1 MASVTSLTASV
12 HQRLATALS
21 ATLPTADADPL
32 LRRSDRADYQAN
44 GILALAKKAKANP
57 RELATQVV
65 ARVESGELIG
75 EIEVSGPGFL
85 NITLTDRAI
94 TQNLAARY
102 ADDTGRLGVPTAERP
117 GTTVID
123 YAQPN
128 VAKEMH
134 VGHLRSAVI
143 GDAVVQILEFT
154 GENVVRRHHIGDWG
168 TQFGMLIQYLDEHPH
183 ELDHKDAR
191 VSGEEAMSNLDRL
204 YKAARKLFDSDEEFK
219 TRARRRVV
227 DLQAG
232 DPHTLA
238 TWQKFVDESKIYFF
252 SVFEKLD
259 MEVRDAD
266 IVGESGYNDML
277 DETCRL
283 LEESGVAVRSEGAL
297 CVFFDDVKGPDG
309 NPVPLIVKKSDGGYG
324 YAATDL
330 SAIRDRVFHLKAN
343 SLLYVVDA
351 RQSLHFKMVFETARR
366 AGWLNDDDVK
376 AFQLAFGTVLG
387 KDGKPFKTREG
398 ETIRLVDLLDEAI
411 DRATAVVREKAE
423 KVGLT
428 EEEIVE
434 NGRYVGIG
442 AVKYADLSTSAV
454 RDYKFDLDQMVSLN
468 GDTSVYLQYAYARI
482 QSILRKAGEAGPAAH
497 PELELAPAE
506 RALGLHLDQFGEAV
520 AEVAE
525 SYEPHKLAA
534 YLFRLATLLTS
545 FYDQCPVLKAESPA
559 QVENRL
565 FLVDLTARTLHRGMA
580 LLATRTPSPH
590 APPPGY
596 RPPAAG
602 RVALRHPRPGRCR
615 CLPLQSLAWR
625 PFPIRCPS
633 WRPTRAGVCS
643 GLNSRFRR
651 GG

>member
-1 MASVTSLTASV
+1 MASVTSLSDTVQQHLAS
-12 HQRLATALS
+12 ALS
-21 ATLPTADADPL
+21 AALPEAVGADPL
-32 LRRSDRADYQAN
+32 LRRSDRADFQAN

-65 ARVESGELIG
+65 SRVVTGDVIEDV
-75 EIEVSGPGFL
+75 EVSGPGFL
-85 NITLTDRAI
+85 NITIADRAI
-94 TQNLAARY
+94 TENLAARY
-102 ADDTGRLGVPTAERP
+102 ADESGRLGVPFAEHP

-143 GDAVVQILEFT
+143 GDSVVQLLEFT

-183 ELDHKDAR
+183 ELDHKAGA
-191 VSGEEAMSNLDRL
+191 VSGEEAMSNLNRL

-232 DPHTLA
+232 EPKTLA
-238 TWQKFVDESKIYFF
+238 MWQKFVDESKIYFY

-259 MEVRDAD
+259 MEIRDPD

-277 DETCRL
+277 AETCRL

-297 CVFFDDVKGPDG
+297 CVFFDDIKGPDG
-309 NPVPLIVKKSDGGYG
+309 NPVPLIVQKSDGGYG

-330 SAIRDRVFHLKAN
+330 SAIRDRVFNLKAN
-343 SLLYVVDA
+343 TLLYVVDA
-351 RQSLHFKMVFETARR
+351 RQALHFRMVFETARR
-366 AGWLNDDDVK
+366 AGWLNDDVT
-376 AFQLAFGTVLG
+376 AVQLAFGTVLG

-398 ETIRLVDLLDEAI
+398 ETVRLEDLLDEAVE
-411 DRATAVVREKAE
+411 RATAVVREKAE
-423 KVGLT
+423 KVGLS
-428 EEEIVE
+428 EQEITE

-482 QSILRKAGEAGPAAH
+482 QSILRKAGEARPAAH
-497 PELELAPAE
+497 PELGLAPAE
-506 RALGLHLDQFGEAV
+506 RALGLHLDQFAETVLDV
-520 AEVAE
+520 AAG
-525 SYEPHKLAA
+525 YEPHKLAA
-534 YLFRLATLLTS
+534 YLYQLATLLTA
-545 FYDQCPVLKAESPA
+545 FYDQCPVLKADTPE

-580 LLATRTPSPH
+580 LLGIRTPEK
-590 APPPGY
+590 
-596 RPPAAG
+596 
-602 RVALRHPRPGRCR
+602 L
-615 CLPLQSLAWR
+615 
-625 PFPIRCPS
+625 
-633 WRPTRAGVCS
+633 
-643 GLNSRFRR
+643 
-651 GG
+651 

>member
-1 MASVTSLTASV
+1 MAPVTSLTASV
-12 HQRLATALS
+12 ESRLTAALAS
-21 ATLPTADADPL
+21 ALPEADGVDPL

-65 ARVESGELIG
+65 ARVESGELIE

-94 TQNLAARY
+94 TGNLAARY
-102 ADDTGRLGVPTAERP
+102 TDADARLGVPTAEHP

-183 ELDHKDAR
+183 ELDHKGSDDDLQA
-191 VSGEEAMSNLDRL
+191 SGEAAMSNLDRL
-204 YKAARKLFDSDEEFK
+204 YKTARKLFDSDEEFK

-232 DPHTLA
+232 DPATLA
-238 TWQKFVDESKIYFF
+238 AWQKFVDESKIYFF

-259 MEVRDAD
+259 MEIRDPD

-277 DETCRL
+277 AETCRL
-283 LEESGVAVRSEGAL
+283 LEEQGVAVRSEGAL

-309 NPVPLIVKKSDGGYG
+309 NPVPLIVQKSDGGYG

-330 SAIRDRVFHLKAN
+330 SAIRDRVFQLKAN

-366 AGWLNDDDVK
+366 AGWLNDEDVK

-398 ETIRLVDLLDEAI
+398 ETVRLVDLLDEAI

-428 EEEIVE
+428 EDEIVE

-482 QSILRKAGEAGPAAH
+482 QSILRKAGDTAPAAH

-506 RALGLHLDQFGEAV
+506 RALGLHLDQFGETV

-534 YLFRLATLLTS
+534 YLFKLATLLTT
-545 FYDQCPVLKAESPA
+545 FYDQCPVLKADTPA

-565 FLVDLTARTLHRGMA
+565 FLVDLTARTLHRGMG
-580 LLATRTPSPH
+580 LLGIRTPEK
-590 APPPGY
+590 
-596 RPPAAG
+596 
-602 RVALRHPRPGRCR
+602 L
-615 CLPLQSLAWR
+615 
-625 PFPIRCPS
+625 
-633 WRPTRAGVCS
+633 
-643 GLNSRFRR
+643 
-651 GG
+651 

>member
-1 MASVTSLTASV
+1 MASVTSLSDNVQQHLAS
-12 HQRLATALS
+12 ALS
-21 ATLPTADADPL
+21 ATLPEAAGADPL
-32 LRRSDRADYQAN
+32 LRRSDRADFQAN

-65 ARVESGELIG
+65 SRVVTGDELIKDV
-75 EIEVSGPGFL
+75 EVSGPGFL
-85 NITLTDRAI
+85 NITIADRAI
-94 TQNLAARY
+94 TANLAARY
-102 ADDTGRLGVPTAERP
+102 ADETGRLGVPTAAQP

-143 GDAVVQILEFT
+143 GDSVVQLLEFT

-183 ELDHKDAR
+183 ELDHKEAQ
-191 VSGEEAMSNLDRL
+191 VTGEEAMSNLDRL

-238 TWQKFVDESKIYFF
+238 MWQKFVDESKIYFF

-259 MEVRDAD
+259 MEIRDPD

-277 DETCRL
+277 AETCRL

-297 CVFFDDVKGPDG
+297 CVFFDDIKGPDG
-309 NPVPLIVKKSDGGYG
+309 NPVPLIVQKSDGGYG

-330 SAIRDRVFHLKAN
+330 SAIRDRVFNLKAN
-343 SLLYVVDA
+343 TLLYVVDA
-351 RQSLHFKMVFETARR
+351 RQALHFKMVFETARR
-366 AGWLNDDDVK
+366 AGWLNEDVT

-398 ETIRLVDLLDEAI
+398 ETVRLVDLLDEAI
-411 DRATAVVREKAE
+411 DRASAVVREKAQD
-423 KVGLT
+423 LS
-428 EEEIVE
+428 EEEIAE
-434 NGRYVGIG
+434 RGAQVGIG
-442 AVKYADLSTSAV
+442 AVKYADLSTSAN

-482 QSILRKAGEAGPAAH
+482 QSILRKAGETRPAAH
-497 PELELAPAE
+497 PELELAEAE
-506 RALGLHLDQFGEAV
+506 RALGLHADAFAETVTEAA
-520 AEVAE
+520 AEYA
-525 SYEPHKLAA
+525 PHKLAA
-534 YLFRLATLLTS
+534 YLYQLASLYTT
-545 FYDQCPVLKAESPA
+545 FYDKCPVLKAETPA

-565 FLVDLTARTLHRGMA
+565 FLCDITARTLHRGMA
-580 LLATRTPSPH
+580 LLGIRTPEK
-590 APPPGY
+590 
-596 RPPAAG
+596 
-602 RVALRHPRPGRCR
+602 L
-615 CLPLQSLAWR
+615 
-625 PFPIRCPS
+625 
-633 WRPTRAGVCS
+633 
-643 GLNSRFRR
+643 
-651 GG
+651 